1 MFCPEC
7 GYKELIETCSPMVE
21 EFKGEQI
28 TVEGIT
34 RYECP
39 KCGEYVI
46 SAGQMEKL
54 DNFLYDEYRKR
65 IGLLSPHEIKAIRK
79 KYGWTQVE
87 FEKILGVSSP
97 TVSRWESN
105 YVIQTKI
112 ADNLMRAIRQDE
124 SFAEELAQRAGV
136 KIPEPALA

>member
-7 GYKELIETCSPMVE
+7 GYEELVETNSPMVE

-34 RYECP
+34 RFECP
-39 KCGEYVI
+39 QCGEYVI
-46 SAGQMEKL
+46 SADQGDKL
-54 DNFLYDEYRKR
+54 DDILYEEYRKR
-65 IGLLSPHEIKAIRK
+65 TGLLSPHEIKAIRK

-105 YVIQTKI
+105 FVIQTKV
-112 ADNLMRAIRQDE
+112 ADNLMRAIRQNE
-124 SFAEELAQRAGV
+124 NFAEELAQRAGV

>member
-7 GYKELIETCSPMVE
+7 GYKELIETDKPMTE

-34 RYECP
+34 RFECP
-39 KCGEYVI
+39 QCGEYVI
-46 SAGQMEKL
+46 FADQGIKL
-54 DNFLYDEYRKR
+54 SEILYDEYRKR
-65 IGLLSPHEIKAIRK
+65 TGLLSPSEIKAIRK

-87 FEKILGVSSP
+87 FEKILGVASP

-105 YVIQTKI
+105 RVIQTKV
-112 ADNLMRAIRQDE
+112 ADNLMRAIRQNE

-136 KIPEPALA
+136 KMPEPALA

>member
-21 EFKGEQI
+21 EFKGENI

-34 RYECP
+34 RFECP
-39 KCGEYVI
+39 QCGEYVI
-46 SAGQMEKL
+46 SAAQGDEL
-54 DNFLYDEYRKR
+54 DDILYEEYRKR
-65 IGLLSPHEIKAIRK
+65 TGLLSPNEIKTIRK

-105 YVIQTKI
+105 AVIQTKV

-136 KIPEPALA
+136 KMPEPALA

>member
-7 GYKELIETCSPMVE
+7 GYKELIETDKPMTE

-34 RYECP
+34 RFECP
-39 KCGEYVI
+39 QCGEYVI
-46 SAGQMEKL
+46 FADQGIKL
-54 DNFLYDEYRKR
+54 SEILYEEYRKR
-65 IGLLSPHEIKAIRK
+65 LNLLFPSEIKAIRK

-87 FEKILGVSSP
+87 FEKILGVTSP

-105 YVIQTKI
+105 RVIQTKV
-112 ADNLMRAIRQDE
+112 ADNLMRALMQNE
-124 SFAEELAQRAGV
+124 GLAEELAQRAGV

>member
-7 GYKELIETCSPMVE
+7 GYKELIETNSPMVE

-34 RYECP
+34 RFECP
-39 KCGEYVI
+39 QCGEYVI
-46 SAGQMEKL
+46 FAGQGLRLSEI
-54 DNFLYDEYRKR
+54 LYDEYRKR
-65 IGLLSPHEIKAIRK
+65 TSLLSPSEIKAIRK

-105 YVIQTKI
+105 AVIQTKV
-112 ADNLMRAIRQDE
+112 ADNLMRAIWQNE
-124 SFAEELAQRAGV
+124 GFAEELAQRAGV
-136 KIPEPALA
+136 KMPEPALA

>member
-7 GYKELIETCSPMVE
+7 GYKELIETDKPMTE

-34 RYECP
+34 RFECP
-39 KCGEYVI
+39 QCGEYVI
-46 SAGQMEKL
+46 FADQGIKL
-54 DNFLYDEYRKR
+54 SEILYEEYRKR
-65 IGLLSPHEIKAIRK
+65 LNLLFPSEIKAIRK
-79 KYGWTQVE
+79 KYRWTQVE
-87 FEKILGVSSP
+87 FEKILGVSAP

-105 YVIQTKI
+105 RIIQTKV

>member
-1 MFCPEC
+1 MICPEC
-7 GYKELIETCSPMVE
+7 GYEELVETNSPMVE

-34 RYECP
+34 RFECP
-39 KCGEYVI
+39 YCGEYVI
-46 SAGQMEKL
+46 SADQWKKL
-54 DNFLYDEYRKR
+54 DNILYDDYRKR
-65 IGLLSPHEIKAIRK
+65 LGLLSPHEIKAIRK
-79 KYGWTQVE
+79 KYRWTQVE

-105 YVIQTKI
+105 RIIQTKV
-112 ADNLMRAIRQDE
+112 ADNLMRALMQNE

>member
-1 MFCPEC
+1 MICPEC
-7 GYKELIETCSPMVE
+7 GYEELVETNSPMVE

-39 KCGEYVI
+39 QCGEYVI
-46 SAGQMEKL
+46 SADQWKRL
-54 DNFLYDEYRKR
+54 DNYLYDEYRKR
-65 IGLLSPHEIKAIRK
+65 FGLLSSSEIRAIRK

-87 FEKILGVSSP
+87 FEKVLGVSSP

-105 YVIQTKI
+105 YVIQTKV
-112 ADNLMRAIRQDE
+112 ADNLMRAIRQNE
-124 SFAEELAQRAGV
+124 NFAEELAQRAGV
-136 KIPEPALA
+136 KVPEPALA